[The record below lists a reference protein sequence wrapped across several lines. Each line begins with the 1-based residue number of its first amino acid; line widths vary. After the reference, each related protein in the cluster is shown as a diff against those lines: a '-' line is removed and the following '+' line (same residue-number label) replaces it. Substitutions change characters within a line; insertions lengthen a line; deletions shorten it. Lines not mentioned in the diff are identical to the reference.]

1 MLKKFQFILFLII
14 FSNCNF
20 SFAEEKI
27 IFVDIDYIYANTIAG
42 KKINKQIQDKAK
54 NINNEINEYNKKIQ
68 TEKGKLINQKNILA
82 KEEFNKISQEL
93 NNKIKEYNKI
103 ISKKNNEL
111 LTLRNKAKIK
121 FSEKLKDILQKYA
134 ENNSVELI
142 INKKNI
148 LLGKN
153 NLDATK
159 DILEI
164 FDKNIKEIKLK

>member
-1 MLKKFQFILFLII
+1 M
-14 FSNCNF
+14 
-20 SFAEEKI
+20 
-27 IFVDIDYIYANTIAG
+27 

-93 NNKIKEYNKI
+93 NNKIKEYNKT

-121 FSEKLKDILQKYA
+121 FSEKLKDILQKYL
-134 ENNSVELI
+134 SP
-142 INKKNI
+142 
-148 LLGKN
+148 
-153 NLDATK
+153 NLPV
-159 DILEI
+159 
-164 FDKNIKEIKLK
+164 F